1 MSQSPPPN
9 DLYSGYGSRPVPDP
23 TELTDRA
30 IARLERTLI
39 TYVDGEIKALVARL
53 DALDRAATARA
64 LNVDVVH
71 DDIERRVS
79 HLQELHDQKF
89 AAIQVQLA
97 ERDSRV
103 ASEKKDAK
111 LAVDAAFAAAKDTAA
126 LQEKANREA
135 IDKSERAT
143 AETIKTNQESGRASI
158 AALSKGL
165 DEVKDRVTRIESAK
179 VGGTENRTNF
189 YATIGLIA
197 TVTFLFIAVFGFIL
211 ARTPLPT

>member
-1 MSQSPPPN
+1 M
-9 DLYSGYGSRPVPDP
+9 YSGFGSRPVPDP

-30 IARLERTLI
+30 IARLEKQLTLYI
-39 TYVDGEIKALVARL
+39 DGEIKAIEARL
-53 DALDRAATARA
+53 DAQDKAQSTRE
-64 LNVDVVH
+64 VSVEIIH
-71 DDIERRVS
+71 EEIQRRVQQ
-79 HLQELHDQKF
+79 LQELHEQKF

-97 ERDSRV
+97 ERDARV

-111 LAVDAAFAAAKDTAA
+111 LAVDAAFAAAKETGA

-143 AETIKTNQESGRASI
+143 SETIKTNQESSRASL
-158 AALSKGL
+158 ASLSKGL

-197 TVTFLFIAVFGFIL
+197 TVTFLFIAIFGFIL

>member
-1 MSQSPPPN
+1 QLPPQSEM
-9 DLYSGYGSRPVPDP
+9 YSGFGSRPVPDP

-30 IARLERTLI
+30 IARLEQQLTLYI
-39 TYVDGEIKALVARL
+39 DGEIKAIEARL
-53 DALDRAATARA
+53 DAQDKAQSTRE
-64 LNVDVVH
+64 VSVEIIH
-71 DDIERRVS
+71 EEIQRRVQQ
-79 HLQELHDQKF
+79 LQELHEQKF

-97 ERDSRV
+97 ERDARV

-111 LAVDAAFAAAKDTAA
+111 LAVDAAFAAAKETGAP
-126 LQEKANREA
+126 QEQANREA

-143 AETIKTNQESGRASI
+143 SETIKTNQESGRASI

-197 TVTFLFIAVFGFIL
+197 TVTFLFIAIFGFIL
-211 ARTPLPT
+211 ARTPLP

>member
-1 MSQSPPPN
+1 M
-9 DLYSGYGSRPVPDP
+9 YSGFGSRPVPDP

-30 IARLERTLI
+30 IARLEKQLTLYI
-39 TYVDGEIKALVARL
+39 DGEIKAIEARL
-53 DALDRAATARA
+53 DAQDKAQSTRE
-64 LNVDVVH
+64 VSVEIIH
-71 DDIERRVS
+71 EEIQRRVTQ
-79 HLQELHDQKF
+79 LQELHEQKF
-89 AAIQVQLA
+89 AAIQVQLG
-97 ERDSRV
+97 ERDARV

-111 LAVDAAFAAAKDTAA
+111 LAVDAAFAAAKETGA

-143 AETIKTNQESGRASI
+143 SETIKTNQESSRAAI
-158 AALSKGL
+158 ASLSKGL

>member
-1 MSQSPPPN
+1 M
-9 DLYSGYGSRPVPDP
+9 YSGFGSRPVPDP

-30 IARLERTLI
+30 IARLEKQLTLYI
-39 TYVDGEIKALVARL
+39 DGEIKAIEARL
-53 DALDRAATARA
+53 DAQDKAQSTRE
-64 LNVDVVH
+64 VSVEIIH
-71 DDIERRVS
+71 EEIQRRVQQ
-79 HLQELHDQKF
+79 LQELHEQKF

-97 ERDSRV
+97 ERDARV

-111 LAVDAAFAAAKDTAA
+111 LAVDAAFAAAKETGA

-143 AETIKTNQESGRASI
+143 SETIKTNQESGRASI

-179 VGGTENRTNF
+179 VGGNENRTNF

-197 TVTFLFIAVFGFIL
+197 TVTFLFIAIFGFIL

>member
-1 MSQSPPPN
+1 M
-9 DLYSGYGSRPVPDP
+9 YSGFGSRPVPDP

-30 IARLERTLI
+30 IARLEKQLTLYI
-39 TYVDGEIKALVARL
+39 DGEIKAIEARL
-53 DALDRAATARA
+53 DAQDKAQSTRE
-64 LNVDVVH
+64 VSVEIIH
-71 DDIERRVS
+71 EEIQRRVTQ
-79 HLQELHDQKF
+79 LQELHEQKF
-89 AAIQVQLA
+89 AAIQVQLG
-97 ERDSRV
+97 ERDARV

-143 AETIKTNQESGRASI
+143 AETIKTNQESSRAAI
-158 AALSKGL
+158 ASLSKGL

>member
-1 MSQSPPPN
+1 M
-9 DLYSGYGSRPVPDP
+9 YSGFGSRPVPDP

-30 IARLERTLI
+30 IARLEKQLTLYI
-39 TYVDGEIKALVARL
+39 DGEIKAIEARL
-53 DALDRAATARA
+53 DAQDKAQSTRE
-64 LNVDVVH
+64 VSVEIIH
-71 DDIERRVS
+71 EEIQRRVTQ
-79 HLQELHDQKF
+79 LQELHEQKF

-111 LAVDAAFAAAKDTAA
+111 LAVDAAFAAAKETGA

-143 AETIKTNQESGRASI
+143 SETIKTNQESGRASI

-197 TVTFLFIAVFGFIL
+197 TVTFLFIAIFGFIL

>member
-1 MSQSPPPN
+1 M
-9 DLYSGYGSRPVPDP
+9 YSGFGSRPVPDP

-30 IARLERTLI
+30 IARLEKQLTLYI
-39 TYVDGEIKALVARL
+39 DGEIKAIEARL
-53 DALDRAATARA
+53 DAQDKAQSTRE
-64 LNVDVVH
+64 VSVEIIH
-71 DDIERRVS
+71 EEIQRRVQQ
-79 HLQELHDQKF
+79 LQELHEQKF

-97 ERDSRV
+97 ERDARV

-111 LAVDAAFAAAKDTAA
+111 LAVDAAFAAAKETGA

-143 AETIKTNQESGRASI
+143 SETIKTNQESGRASI

-197 TVTFLFIAVFGFIL
+197 TVTFLFIAIFGFIL